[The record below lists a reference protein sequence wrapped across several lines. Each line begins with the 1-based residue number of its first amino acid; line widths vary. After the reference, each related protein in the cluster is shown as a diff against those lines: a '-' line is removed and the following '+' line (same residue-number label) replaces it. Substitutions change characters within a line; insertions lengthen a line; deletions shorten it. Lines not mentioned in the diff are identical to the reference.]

1 MSATYQ
7 PTLTAA
13 VAHERVNDLLREAAR
28 SRTAAKLTGRTR
40 HRTPRRR
47 PLWWVRVTARPA
59 SLRTA

>member
-13 VAHERVNDLLREAAR
+13 VARERVNDLLRDAAR
-28 SRTAAKLTGRTR
+28 SRAAAELSNGTR

-47 PLWWVRVTARPA
+47 PLWWVQVTARPA